1 MAMVLIFTTG
11 NTAFSEFSS
20 SSSSAGG
27 GCGSDVVVASY
38 CHVYNVKITTI
49 SAC

>member
-1 MAMVLIFTTG
+1 MVLIFTTG

-20 SSSSAGG
+20 SSSAG